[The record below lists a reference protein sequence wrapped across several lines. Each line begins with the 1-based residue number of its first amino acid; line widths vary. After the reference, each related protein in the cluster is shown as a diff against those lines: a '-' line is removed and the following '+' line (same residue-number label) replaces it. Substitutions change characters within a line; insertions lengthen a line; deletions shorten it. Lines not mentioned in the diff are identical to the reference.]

1 MSASWARQVAVAGVL
16 LGVCAAGAQGARL
29 LVAGNEQ
36 ALWLLHSRDEGR
48 FDLVARPTGGTW
60 QWIAQDRSG
69 TAAAI
74 AADDAALHVAFTSR
88 QYHVFGLLSREG
100 APGLS
105 LPAAP
110 VALCPGVD
118 LGPDAVS
125 GLVALVPPAAATQPA
140 TAPRPPSQGTP
151 LEVLVQTGGRWQH
164 LTTVTGLGGDLGQV
178 RLTAWHGALYLVAP
192 GDQGQDNRLM
202 AWDGREWRD
211 LPLPAAMARGH
222 VLALTT
228 IDGRLAAVL
237 AHPAGDP
244 AGAVRLE
251 IATMDRPGGA
261 FALQPVTADG
271 QEATWSQE
279 DSPAASRLSD
289 KLAVV
294 WGTGRAPKLA
304 TFSPATGRLDPT
316 EDVTIFQQPQID
328 SHAEQIREFLLWGLL
343 LLILIPLFVLRPGGV
358 PKPFSLPPPLE
369 PAPLARRLAAGLV
382 DLLPFHLAG
391 GAYLHYTLPM
401 SPEAAMRLLIDL
413 LRGRGAVP
421 VQVAYGWAG
430 MLVLFLVYGV
440 VMEMAFRATVGKL
453 LFRLRVVGDEGADP
467 RRLEV
472 LLRNLFKAVEV
483 FYFFPLLLAVL
494 VTRYRQR
501 LGDMAARTAVID
513 ARIVVAAA
521 PPPAQD
527 QGRQEDSG
535 DSSPPAE

>member
-1 MSASWARQVAVAGVL
+1 MVAGVL

-29 LVAGNEQ
+29 LVAGDQQ

-48 FDLVARPTGGTW
+48 FDLVTRPAGGTW
-60 QWIAQDRSG
+60 QWIARDRSG
-69 TAAAI
+69 TVAAM
-74 AADDAALHVAFTSR
+74 AADDAALHMAFTSR

-110 VALCPGVD
+110 VALCAAAD

-125 GLVALVPPAAATQPA
+125 GLVALVPVAAATA
-140 TAPRPPSQGTP
+140 TAPARPSRGAA
-151 LEVLVQTGGRWQH
+151 LEVLVRTPGQWQH
-164 LTTVTGLGGDLGQV
+164 LTTVAGLAGDLAEV
-178 RLTAWHGALYLVAP
+178 RATAWQGALYLLAP
-192 GDQGQDNRLM
+192 GGDGQDNRLA
-202 AWDGREWRD
+202 AWQGGEWRD
-211 LPLPAAMARGH
+211 LPLPAAMARGRG
-222 VLALTT
+222 LALTT
-228 IDGRLAAVL
+228 IDGRLAAVV
-237 AHPAGDP
+237 AQPTTGRAGS
-244 AGAVRLE
+244 VRLE
-251 IATMDRPGGA
+251 VATMDQPGGA

-279 DSPAASRLSD
+279 DAPAVSRLSD

-294 WGTGRAPKLA
+294 WGTGRALKLA
-304 TFSPATGRLDPT
+304 TFSPATGRLDPV
-316 EDVTIFQQPQID
+316 EDVTIFQQPEAD
-328 SHAEQIREFLLWGLL
+328 GHAEQIREFLLWGLL
-343 LLILIPLFVLRPGGV
+343 ALILVPLFVLRPGGV

-382 DLLPFHLAG
+382 DLLPFHIAG

-401 SPEAAMRLLIDL
+401 SAEATTRLLIDL

-421 VQVAYGWAG
+421 VQVAYAWAG
-430 MLVLFLVYGV
+430 MLVLFLLYGV
-440 VMEMAFRATVGKL
+440 VMETVFRATVGKL
-453 LFRLRVVGDEGADP
+453 LFKLRVVGDEGADP

-483 FYFFPLLLAVL
+483 FYFFPLLLAVV

-513 ARIVVAAA
+513 TRFRARPSPPA
-521 PPPAQD
+521 PEQDDWDDSGDASPPAQ
-527 QGRQEDSG
+527 
-535 DSSPPAE
+535 